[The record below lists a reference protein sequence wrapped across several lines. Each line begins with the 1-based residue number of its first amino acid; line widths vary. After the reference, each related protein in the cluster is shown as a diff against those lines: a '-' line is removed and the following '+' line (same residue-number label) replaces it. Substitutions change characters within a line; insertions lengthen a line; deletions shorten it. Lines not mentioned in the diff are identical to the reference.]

1 MTPPGNPQ
9 TDLDSPAG
17 APARGRFRRV
27 APVLALLVLAP
38 FAAECSWGGFTVV
51 DFPLV
56 VAFLGPL
63 YGGAAVLI
71 RETARR
77 TGRGW
82 PTIVLLAAAFGVVQA
97 GLVDQSLFNPG
108 FLDDTEFAGD
118 RAVADRTRV
127 PVLDV
132 SVQQAFSFLGNHVAL
147 SICAPIAIV
156 ESFVSPD
163 RRHRPWLRWPGLLVV
178 GALYLLGSL
187 LIFADDTDG
196 RKGFQLG
203 TVQLAVAVL
212 VTLALV
218 VAALLPRWRR
228 DHDQGDHDQRD
239 HDRRDRRRSVPA
251 PGPVGRAVAPGPWLV
266 TLLGYALHLTADL
279 VPGWPGVA
287 LRTVFTGVV
296 VALVVRWSRRPG
308 WEQRHVLAGWSA
320 GVVAAATFAYLVPP
334 YKPAPPALALLSDV
348 AVSVVVA
355 AVVLGAYLRLR
366 STRPRS
372 TRLRPAAGSPP

>member
-9 TDLDSPAG
+9 TDLDSLAD

-82 PTIVLLAAAFGVVQA
+82 PTIALLAAAFGVVQA

-163 RRHRPWLRWPGLLVV
+163 RRHQPWLRWPGLLVV
-178 GALYLLGSL
+178 GVLYLLGSL
-187 LIFADDTDG
+187 MIFADDTDG

-203 TVQLAVAVL
+203 TVQLVVAVL

-218 VAALLPRWRR
+218 AAALLPRWRR
-228 DHDQGDHDQRD
+228 D
-239 HDRRDRRRSVPA
+239 RRRPA
-251 PGPVGRAVAPGPWLV
+251 LAGGLSGGWAVAAGPLWV
-266 TLLGYALHLTADL
+266 GVLGCALHLTADL
-279 VPGWPGVA
+279 VPGWAGVA
-287 LRTVFTGVV
+287 LRTVLTGVV
-296 VALVVRWSRRPG
+296 VAVVVRWSRRPG
-308 WEQRHVLAGWSA
+308 WDQRHVLAGWSA

-334 YKPAPPALALLSDV
+334 YKAASPALALLSDV
-348 AVSVVVA
+348 AVSVVLA
-355 AVVLGAYLRLR
+355 AVLLGACLRLR
-366 STRPRS
+366 APRPHR
-372 TRLRPAAGSPP
+372 AAGSLR